1 MQKFYSQKTCWACYE
16 IFAQFSPSA
25 ILPVSTGQNL
35 SDQRFLYASFF
46 LRPGKSRAIRKGG
59 GRACCISMR
68 QGEPLFSRIR
78 GSSQLWLSLSGRQ
91 FLFLKF
97 RGDAQNVNHGNFI
110 VSRIHLPRHIVIFLF
125 LTRHDS
131 DRRRNFSV
139 QLRKKHISRAY
150 VAEYHLVRR
159 MKSVNP
165 VRIKLHV
172 FSFRN
177 RVPVEPR
184 QPLKVIFSP
193 RYFYFSC
200 CLKGLLNEPISTR
213 FPSGSAM

>member
-25 ILPVSTGQNL
+25 ILPVRTGQNL
-35 SDQRFLYASFF
+35 SDRRFLYASFF
-46 LRPGKSRAIRKGG
+46 LRPGKSRAICKGG
-59 GRACCISMR
+59 GRVAFQCVKVNR
-68 QGEPLFSRIR
+68 FFPGFAAHLNY
-78 GSSQLWLSLSGRQ
+78 GSHCPGGNS
-91 FLFLKF
+91 FFLKF

-159 MKSVNP
+159 MKPVNP

>member
-25 ILPVSTGQNL
+25 ILPVRTGQNL

-59 GRACCISMR
+59 RACCISMR

-78 GSSQLWLSLSGRQ
+78 GSSQLRLSLSGRQ
-91 FLFLKF
+91 FLFSEIPG
-97 RGDAQNVNHGNFI
+97 R
-110 VSRIHLPRHIVIFLF
+110 RTECEPRKLHRQQDSSSTAHRDIPFPDE
-125 LTRHDS
+125 TRQ
-131 DRRRNFSV
+131 RPPNFSV

-193 RYFYFSC
+193 CYFYFSC

>member
-1 MQKFYSQKTCWACYE
+1 MKSSHNFPLRLY
-16 IFAQFSPSA
+16 FQFVQDKICLTSVFCM
-25 ILPVSTGQNL
+25 PVSFCGRGKAE
-35 SDQRFLYASFF
+35 RFVKA
-46 LRPGKSRAIRKGG
+46 AG
-59 GRACCISMR
+59 GRVAFQCVKVNR
-68 QGEPLFSRIR
+68 FFPGFAAHLNY
-78 GSSQLWLSLSGRQ
+78 GSHCPG
-91 FLFLKF
+91 
-97 RGDAQNVNHGNFI
+97 GI

-159 MKSVNP
+159 MKPVNP

-193 RYFYFSC
+193 CYFYFSC

>member
-1 MQKFYSQKTCWACYE
+1 MKYSHNFPLRLYFQLVQDKICLTGVFCM
-16 IFAQFSPSA
+16 
-25 ILPVSTGQNL
+25 PVSFCGRGKAE
-35 SDQRFLYASFF
+35 RFVKA
-46 LRPGKSRAIRKGG
+46 AG
-59 GRACCISMR
+59 GRVAFQCVKVNR
-68 QGEPLFSRIR
+68 FFPGFAAHLNY
-78 GSSQLWLSLSGRQ
+78 GSHCPGGNS
-91 FLFLKF
+91 FFLKF

-110 VSRIHLPRHIVIFLF
+110 VSRIHLPRHIMIFLF

-139 QLRKKHISRAY
+139 QLRKKHIFRAY

-159 MKSVNP
+159 MKPVNP